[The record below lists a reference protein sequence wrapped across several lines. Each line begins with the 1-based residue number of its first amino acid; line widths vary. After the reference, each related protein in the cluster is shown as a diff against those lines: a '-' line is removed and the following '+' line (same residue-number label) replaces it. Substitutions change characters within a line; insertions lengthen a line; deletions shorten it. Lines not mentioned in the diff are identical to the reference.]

1 LSKVNLEEFTRLTV
15 KDYSLSMN
23 SKVQSWFAS
32 DGKELR
38 GSIKKGSKRGQAI
51 VQIVRHS
58 NREVVGQN
66 FYDGK
71 KESEVPAV
79 KELLEQTK
87 IKTQKV
93 SLDALHLN
101 PNTLNLIS
109 KAGGKFLVGLKE
121 NQPIL
126 AQQMND
132 YSYYHSSLYHRLDQ
146 ERGHGREEERFY
158 LSYDLKKERFDERW
172 VRANFQTMIKVLRKQ
187 SFAKKDESL
196 YQESYYLSNI
206 PTKNVQVAEEL
217 FDTIRNHWQVEV
229 NNYIRDVVLKEDKLC
244 MLNPFS
250 TKAVACCRTLVM
262 NLLESRS
269 IRNRCEQLDFFADNF
284 KECLKWLR
292 GIGFL

>member
-1 LSKVNLEEFTRLTV
+1 VFKKKTISRSQLPILLSKVNLEEFTRLTV

-23 SKVQSWFAS
+23 SKAQSWFAS

-93 SLDALHLN
+93 SLDALHLK

-132 YSYYHSSLYHRLDQ
+132 YSYYYSSLYHRLDQ

-158 LSYDLKKERFDERW
+158 LSYDLKDEKFDKRW
-172 VRANFQTMIKVLRKQ
+172 IEANFQTMIKVLRKQ
-187 SFAKKDESL
+187 NLGFIFFIA
-196 YQESYYLSNI
+196 LS
-206 PTKNVQVAEEL
+206 
-217 FDTIRNHWQVEV
+217 
-229 NNYIRDVVLKEDKLC
+229 
-244 MLNPFS
+244 
-250 TKAVACCRTLVM
+250 
-262 NLLESRS
+262 
-269 IRNRCEQLDFFADNF
+269 
-284 KECLKWLR
+284 
-292 GIGFL
+292 